1 VTALENG
8 KVMTTS
14 LKVAEVFGKRHYVV
28 LRAIAALD
36 CSEQFI
42 ADNFIASEYTDAT
55 GRSLLNPLTLC
66 APLTRMKTDDQITS
80 HNMRGNPMTTSLK
93 MAEVFGKE
101 HYDVIKAIEALDCS
115 KEFRDGNFTVSSY
128 SVPNNRRPYPMYLMT
143 RDGFTFLAMGFTIPV
158 FPFLLPLNP
167 ANPAEDSTQKAAS

>member
-1 VTALENG
+1 MRDIRKLVEKGVSNF
-8 KVMTTS
+8 
-14 LKVAEVFGKRHYVV
+14 AESFYINAQNNLLPIILSPVNT
-28 LRAIAALD
+28 LTLQAA
-36 CSEQFI
+36 
-42 ADNFIASEYTDAT
+42 
-55 GRSLLNPLTLC
+55 LLNPLTLC

-93 MAEVFGKE
+93 VAEVFGKE
-101 HYDVIKAIEALDCS
+101 HKNVIQSIEQLDCS
-115 KEFRDGNFTVSSY
+115 EEFRKLNFQLSSY

-167 ANPAEDSTQKAAS
+167 ANQSR